1 MPEIIYTGK
10 EENLADILI
19 ERLIEEKNI
28 DKGSITDIEVQCAMP
43 SDDILHLWGIHIKI
57 YTIGYNSHD
66 DFYYSKNC
74 IQHGYRITYLEHL
87 YRMGVKEIK
96 LKDIFKN

>member
-19 ERLIEEKNI
+19 ERLIEEKKV

-57 YTIGYNSHD
+57 HTMGYSYD

-74 IQHGYRITYLEHL
+74 IEHGYRVTYLEHL

-96 LKDIFKN
+96 LKDIFKD